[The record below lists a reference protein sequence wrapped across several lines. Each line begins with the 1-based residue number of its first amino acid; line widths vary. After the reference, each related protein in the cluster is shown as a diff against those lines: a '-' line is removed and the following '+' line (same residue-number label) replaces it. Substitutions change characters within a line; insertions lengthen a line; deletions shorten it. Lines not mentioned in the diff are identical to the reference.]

1 MAPVDPWGA
10 TPSVPPLKS
19 SDPWASDST
28 PAPDPWSST
37 VARPKIS
44 NTGDLQ
50 GTSSALLLSA
60 FPLIHLRTNYIT
72 ITSCYCL
79 QHGMFSSSLQSFT
92 RVPSGSICL
101 CVFMSVCLRFPLP
114 GSFDLFNASNGTSKE
129 DFSEFDSLRSS
140 SSVLT
145 GTHPCLCLCP
155 HGVCVVSP
163 SLSVIS
169 HLSHCVWNPLFSFFF
184 FFRV

>member
-1 MAPVDPWGA
+1 MFGS
-10 TPSVPPLKS
+10 SV
-19 SDPWASDST
+19 
-28 PAPDPWSST
+28 
-37 VARPKIS
+37 
-44 NTGDLQ
+44 
-50 GTSSALLLSA
+50 
-60 FPLIHLRTNYIT
+60 
-72 ITSCYCL
+72 
-79 QHGMFSSSLQSFT
+79 QSFT

-163 SLSVIS
+163 SLSVTS
-169 HLSHCVWNPLFSFFF
+169 HLHHSVSGVLQTGPFQLATLAALFCCFWRGFLATVWYWSGSVCFNWVWNGDPGEQKRKPGRTTSKEKAAVETQAASPSQGLC
-184 FFRV
+184 RLIKHGW